1 MKENFTIKIE
11 TLHVSDDNGMLE
23 NVSDI
28 MRKFSKKKIL
38 TLFQG
43 T

>member
-28 MRKFSKKKIL
+28 MRKFSKKKL
-38 TLFQG
+38 LNLF
-43 T
+43 